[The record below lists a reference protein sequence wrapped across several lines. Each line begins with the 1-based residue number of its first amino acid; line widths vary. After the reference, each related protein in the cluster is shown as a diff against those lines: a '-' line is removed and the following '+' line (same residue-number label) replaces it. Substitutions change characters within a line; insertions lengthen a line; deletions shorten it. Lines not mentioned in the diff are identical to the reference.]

1 MDLYIDREVL
11 VNKYSFLPELS
22 YDRSCIDETQHDASH
37 FLIIKFGEINH
48 LKASRNVLPKKA
60 TMRNPL
66 VRKTIVEGD
75 TPPLMSKM
83 VHDATMSYTLSSSP
97 IEEIMIELMMVMP
110 HSSFRHVMKR
120 NRGGRTTIGS
130 RPHANDLGMKVEQVG
145 HRARQVVRI
154 WRSFR
159 MKQFS
164 SLEVARRS
172 RCNSSIPHDHSKCHV
187 YKKMENG
194 MWFELRKV

>member
-1 MDLYIDREVL
+1 
-11 VNKYSFLPELS
+11 
-22 YDRSCIDETQHDASH
+22 
-37 FLIIKFGEINH
+37 
-48 LKASRNVLPKKA
+48 LKASKNALPKKA

-66 VRKTIVEGD
+66 VRKSIVEGD

-83 VHDATMSYTLSSSP
+83 AHGATTSYTLSSSP
-97 IEEIMIELMMVMP
+97 IGETMIGLIMVMP
-110 HSSFRHVMKR
+110 HSFFRHVMKI

-164 SLEVARRS
+164 SLGVARRS
-172 RCNSSIPHDHSKCHV
+172 RCNSSTPHDHSKCHV
-187 YKKMENG
+187 YKKMERG
-194 MWFELRKV
+194 LSYEKYSDS